1 MMLLNNVRQQSRGIS
16 KLTIHSV
23 YRLCKIKM
31 EPYAWE
37 LGPFLRQC
45 FRQVDYVAA
54 QKLKRGQQ
62 WLRFYTQLWSRERL
76 SYLLTQMGRRLGIAF
91 RHRKISLFIMSGAA
105 FVPSGADMGIEN
117 YEELKRGKA
126 TDLNEIKVSH
136 QLNRYA

>member
-31 EPYAWE
+31 EPYSWE

-105 FVPSGADMGIEN
+105 FVPSGANMGIEN
-117 YEELKRGKA
+117 YEELKKGKA

-136 QLNRYA
+136 QLHR